1 MFFRKKHPEIEAEE
15 NTTSEPKVPRTATG
29 TYAAAQEVMDK
40 NLEQKKQ
47 TMSAAQRLAR
57 RIGDTFPPVKKTKI
71 A

>member
-1 MFFRKKHPEIEAEE
+1 MFFRKKQPEDEAGEK
-15 NTTSEPKVPRTATG
+15 SASKTATG
-29 TYAAAQEVMDK
+29 SYAAAQEVMDK

-57 RIGDTFPPVKKTKI
+57 RIGDTFPPQSKKPRT

>member
-1 MFFRKKHPEIEAEE
+1 MFFRKKQPETETEE
-15 NTTSEPKVPRTATG
+15 KTATSVSG
-29 TYAAAQEVMDK
+29 SYKAVHEEMDK

-57 RIGDTFPPVKKTKI
+57 RIGDTFPPQSKKPRT